1 MIVKFPEDK
10 HAVEGQ
16 TVLLTVE
23 VTGSPQ
29 PKLTWYHNGEEV
41 VADYS
46 RELAEDGSLT
56 LPSAEAKHSG
66 VYQLVA
72 QNPAG
77 KKEREVKLSVE
88 GQASP
93 NVAKNQQIELSAI
106 AIDDFG
112 DFVAQSHASN
122 NSDFRDQYTVS
133 SHPHTHTISLTYIY
147 MHVCMHMCEHCLI
160 CIGGGQRCWTLC
172 INWLQPQIQTPQQIC
187 QHHSL

>member
-1 MIVKFPEDK
+1 MYMCYGCSPIEPVIAKFPEDK
-10 HAVEGQ
+10 HAVEGEKV
-16 TVLLTVE
+16 VLRVK

-46 RELAEDGSLT
+46 RELTEDGSLT

-77 KKEREVKLSVE
+77 SMEREMKLFVKQE
-88 GQASP
+88 GQP
-93 NVAKNQQIELSAI
+93 TPHVAKRKIQLSAI
-106 AIDDFG
+106 SIENFG

-122 NSDFRDQYTVS
+122 NRDFRDQYTVS
-133 SHPHTHTISLTYIY
+133 
-147 MHVCMHMCEHCLI
+147 
-160 CIGGGQRCWTLC
+160 
-172 INWLQPQIQTPQQIC
+172 
-187 QHHSL
+187 

>member
-10 HAVEGQ
+10 HAMEGQ

-46 RELAEDGSLT
+46 RELTEDGSLT
-56 LPSAEAKHSG
+56 MPSAEAKHSG

-77 KKEREVKLSVE
+77 RKEREVKLSVE
-88 GQASP
+88 GEGQASP
-93 NVAKNQQIELSAI
+93 NPAKSQLIQLSAI

-122 NSDFRDQYTVS
+122 NSDFRDQYTVRP
-133 SHPHTHTISLTYIY
+133 HPHTHTVSLMYIHVSLTHI
-147 MHVCMHMCEHCLI
+147 HVHIHMCEHHHTHCLSHMYI
-160 CIGGGQRCWTLC
+160 CTCV
-172 INWLQPQIQTPQQIC
+172 N
-187 QHHSL
+187 

>member
-1 MIVKFPEDK
+1 MIAKFPEDK

-46 RELAEDGSLT
+46 RELTEDDSLT
-56 LPSAEAKHSG
+56 IPSAEAKHSG

-77 KKEREVKLSVE
+77 RKEREVKLSVE
-88 GQASP
+88 GGGQPSP
-93 NVAKNQQIELSAI
+93 NVAKTQQIQLSAI

-133 SHPHTHTISLTYIY
+133 SLPHHTHTVSLTHIH
-147 MHVCMHMCEHCLI
+147 MHVHMHMCEH
-160 CIGGGQRCWTLC
+160 
-172 INWLQPQIQTPQQIC
+172 
-187 QHHSL
+187 

>member
-16 TVLLTVE
+16 TALLTVE

-72 QNPAG
+72 QSPAG

-88 GQASP
+88 GGSQPSLNP
-93 NVAKNQQIELSAI
+93 AKNQQIQLSAI
-106 AIDDFG
+106 TIDDFG

-133 SHPHTHTISLTYIY
+133 SHPHHR
-147 MHVCMHMCEHCLI
+147 HCLSHI
-160 CIGGGQRCWTLC
+160 HIYACMYA
-172 INWLQPQIQTPQQIC
+172 
-187 QHHSL
+187 HV

>member
-1 MIVKFPEDK
+1 MIAKFPEDK

-56 LPSAEAKHSG
+56 MPSAEAKHSG

-77 KKEREVKLSVE
+77 RKEREVKLSVE
-88 GQASP
+88 GGGQPSP
-93 NVAKNQQIELSAI
+93 NVAKNQQIQLSAI

-133 SHPHTHTISLTYIY
+133 SHYHHTHTVSLTHIH
-147 MHVCMHMCEHCLI
+147 MHVHMHMHMYVSERACVNIEISCL
-160 CIGGGQRCWTLC
+160 
-172 INWLQPQIQTPQQIC
+172 NV
-187 QHHSL
+187 

>member
-23 VTGSPQ
+23 VIGSPQ

-46 RELAEDGSLT
+46 RELTDDGSLT

-88 GQASP
+88 GGGQPSP
-93 NVAKNQQIELSAI
+93 NVAKNQQIQLSAI

-133 SHPHTHTISLTYIY
+133 SHPHHTHGLSHIHTCTYTCTY
-147 MHVCMHMCEHCLI
+147 AHV
-160 CIGGGQRCWTLC
+160 
-172 INWLQPQIQTPQQIC
+172 
-187 QHHSL
+187 

>member
-1 MIVKFPEDK
+1 MPAIAKFPEDK

-16 TVLLTVE
+16 TVLLRVE
-23 VTGSPQ
+23 VSGSPQ

-56 LPSAEAKHSG
+56 LPSAETKHSG

-77 KKEREVKLSVE
+77 KREREVKLSVE
-88 GQASP
+88 GEGQPSP
-93 NVAKNQQIELSAI
+93 NLAKSQQIQLSAI
-106 AIDDFG
+106 AIDNFG

-133 SHPHTHTISLTYIY
+133 SHPHHTYTVSLTHIA
-147 MHVCMHMCEHCLI
+147 EIISCL
-160 CIGGGQRCWTLC
+160 
-172 INWLQPQIQTPQQIC
+172 NV
-187 QHHSL
+187 